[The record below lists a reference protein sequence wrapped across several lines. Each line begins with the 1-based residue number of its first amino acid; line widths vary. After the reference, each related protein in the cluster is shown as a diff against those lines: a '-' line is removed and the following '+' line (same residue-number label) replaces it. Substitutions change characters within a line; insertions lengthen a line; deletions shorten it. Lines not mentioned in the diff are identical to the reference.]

1 MEVLNNIPI
10 SYDAEQILRMMHAR
24 NVAERFRKTLDE
36 LIEIAQPIARPK
48 AVYEVGFINSRDGD
62 TLQINGTRF
71 TSHVMKINLEKVER
85 VFPFIAT
92 CGTELEEVKIP
103 TLDTIR
109 ALCWDAVKAHTMG
122 VASRYLQDY
131 MKKRFAL
138 GELSYMNPGSLASWP
153 VTQQRELFWLIGD
166 VQKLVGV
173 RLTEGLVMYPIKS
186 VSGIYFST
194 EVKWENCQ
202 LCPVKKC
209 PSRRA
214 PYDPELVKKYAQ
226 DELESSTPK

>member
-10 SYDAEQILRMMHAR
+10 SFDTEQILRMMRAR
-24 NVAERFRKTLDE
+24 GVARRFQRTINE
-36 LIEIAQPIARPK
+36 LIEIARPIARPK
-48 AVYEVGFINSRDGD
+48 AVYEVGFIDSRDGD
-62 TLQINGTRF
+62 TLKINGIRF

-85 VFPFIAT
+85 VFPFIVT

-103 TLDTIR
+103 ARDTIR
-109 ALCWDAVKAHTMG
+109 ALCWDAVKAHALG

-131 MKKRFAL
+131 LKKRFAL
-138 GELSYMNPGSLASWP
+138 GELSHMNPGSLDSWP
-153 VTQQRELFWLIGD
+153 VTQQKELFSLFGD
-166 VQKLVGV
+166 VEKLTGV
-173 RLTEGLVMYPIKS
+173 RLTEGLLMYPIKS

-194 EVKWENCQ
+194 GIKFENCQ

-226 DELESSTPK
+226 DELGSSAPQ